1 MAPPMLKL
9 LIRQERVQD
18 PHVAVFPPRRKPLL
32 PLQVVVVVVV
42 QKAAARL
49 ESLARAKNRYRWR
62 RPPPA

>member
-32 PLQVVVVVVV
+32 PLQVVVV

>member
-1 MAPPMLKL
+1 MLYML
-9 LIRQERVQD
+9 LQLMISQERVQD

-32 PLQVVVVVVV
+32 PLQVVVV

-62 RPPPA
+62 RPPPPPA